1 MSEEQLIQD
10 IVGAF
15 LRFQSDAM
23 KRLTGAGIRVED
35 AVNIL
40 SRGIYEC
47 MFETVR
53 LKQHVLS
60 KINAPNYSIGHQRSI
75 RDQAIHETVARGI
88 CETMLEELKKTNSK
102 YVWTVWISK
111 REKSLK

>member
-23 KRLTGAGIRVED
+23 KRLTGVGLRVED

-40 SRGIYEC
+40 SRGIYE
-47 MFETVR
+47 
-53 LKQHVLS
+53 
-60 KINAPNYSIGHQRSI
+60 
-75 RDQAIHETVARGI
+75 
-88 CETMLEELKKTNSK
+88 
-102 YVWTVWISK
+102 
-111 REKSLK
+111 